1 MAFRRLTNGCC
12 VRLSGVVKESIG
24 PGQDREFLVDGV
36 EYLGGCDPEVRS
48 LFCFSGVDCLF

>member
-1 MAFRRLTNGCC
+1 M
-12 VRLSGVVKESIG
+12 KESIG

-48 LFCFSGVDCLF
+48 FCFTFLELLVVAYPQTHFLFLLFIP